1 MKEKRKDGRKIIEK
15 GRKLGY
21 FIYTFLPFFF
31 YRRNQCILFLYFIQK
46 KKREKV
52 YINYKHRLKI

>member
-21 FIYTFLPFFF
+21 FIYTFLPFF
-31 YRRNQCILFLYFIQK
+31 LQK
-46 KKREKV
+46 KAM
-52 YINYKHRLKI
+52 YPLPLFY